1 LHKDPVR
8 PFYLNHSFFL
18 LVEID
23 GYGIPAGSWI
33 LSSFEHMQTSPH
45 FIKDGDKL
53 DFKRY
58 VNSKSTLQSTTKG
71 RIENR
76 ELFTFGW
83 GKRSCPGVHLVR
95 QRGLCFK
102 TSMFKPFIGKCSTLC
117 YFCWYFLKM
126 HH

>member
-1 LHKDPVR
+1 LHKDTVTTPL
-8 PFYLNHSFFL
+8 YLNLSFFL

-33 LSSFEHMQTSPH
+33 LSSFDHMQTSPH

-58 VNSKSTLQSTTKG
+58 VNSKGTLQSTTKG

-95 QRGLCFK
+95 QRAMFRTSIFK
-102 TSMFKPFIGKCSTLC
+102 LSVGQCSTLC

-126 HH
+126 HY